1 MKSPL
6 AANTPSIHRRQFL
19 KKAIAASIGSI
30 MYGPTLNAGLLNSK
44 KESKPFVKLCG
55 HLWVYASKYSPDWN
69 CTPILEQV
77 FSDMSYAG
85 LYGVELMEILLRAE
99 DAVLRISEY
108 SKKYNLKVSGSS
120 YGVGFQMCD
129 SNQHQ
134 AILND
139 INIIVPKLSELGG
152 ETFGISVGGVGR
164 IKTEKELDDQAQ
176 ILEEIIHICEDN
188 GIQSNLH
195 NHTYE
200 VENDLHDLKGT
211 LERIPSLKLGPD
223 VNWLIRA
230 GVDPVD
236 FIKEFGDRM
245 VYLHLRD
252 EYADSTWTE
261 YLGQGATDFSAIAK
275 ALNQVNFKGIAGIE
289 LAFPNNFK
297 PTLPLK
303 ESWKKSYNFVAETFD
318 WQLSK

>member
-1 MKSPL
+1 M
-6 AANTPSIHRRQFL
+6 AAKTPSIYRRQFL
-19 KKAIAASIGSI
+19 KKAIVASIGASLYTPI
-30 MYGPTLNAGLLNSK
+30 LNAGQLNSK
-44 KESKPFVKLCG
+44 DGPKPSVKLCG
-55 HLWVYASKYSPDWN
+55 HLWVYASKYPPDWN

-85 LYGVELMEILLRAE
+85 LYGVELMEILLRE
-99 DAVLRISEY
+99 KDAVPRISEY

-134 AILND
+134 AILED
-139 INIIVPKLSELGG
+139 IKIVVPKLSALGG

-164 IKTEKELDDQAQ
+164 IKTEKELDDQAL
-176 ILEEIIHICEDN
+176 ILEEIMHICEDN
-188 GIQSNLH
+188 GIQPNLH

-223 VNWLIRA
+223 INWLIRA
-230 GVDPVD
+230 GVDPVE
-236 FIKEFGDRM
+236 FIEEYGDRM

-252 EYADSTWTE
+252 EYADGTWTE
-261 YLGQGATDFSAIAK
+261 YLGQGATDFSTISEV
-275 ALNQVNFKGIAGIE
+275 LSQVDFKGIAAIE
-289 LAFPNNFK
+289 LAFPSNFK
-297 PTLPLK
+297 PTLRLK
-303 ESWKKSYNFVAETFD
+303 ESWKKSYEFVADTFD
-318 WQLSK
+318 WQLSKE